1 MKQAWMIV
9 ILLLLI
15 SVGGNVY
22 QWQNARTEQLR
33 RSLDNGRS
41 QVEILKHEAAAKTAG
56 ARADSLVSVFGKRRA
71 ADSVALRAV
80 RMRNSAMAE
89 TLKKLRIPV
98 QPLID
103 SLPDLRAFVLAND
116 SLLAA
121 KDEHIHQLE
130 LRHSAQVVDLE
141 AIIFELQKQ
150 NLAQAAIS
158 DAWRET
164 ATSMRQDLRVEKRKR
179 KLWTTISVVLTGG
192 ILYMAVKE

>member
-1 MKQAWMIV
+1 MRIAWTIV
-9 ILLLLI
+9 VLLLLI

-56 ARADSLVSVFGKRRA
+56 ARADSIRASFISRRTS
-71 ADSVALRAV
+71 DSLALRALSV
-80 RMRNSAMAE
+80 RNSAMSE
-89 TLKKLRIPV
+89 TMKKLRIPV

-121 KDEHIHQLE
+121 KDEHIQQLE

-164 ATSMRQDLRVEKRKR
+164 AVKEQADAKKERKWKRFFQ
-179 KLWTTISVVLTGG
+179 WTTAIVTGVA
-192 ILYMAVKE
+192 LFLAVQP